1 MSLRGSVRSLSVLN
15 TQKKALFN
23 EIQLAITRT
32 KCILKKITVI
42 KRKQGLKEYGN
53 SLSTMRFK
61 EMLQYQQTLLT
72 EYNTD
77 ILGMHI

>member
-1 MSLRGSVRSLSVLN
+1 MYS
-15 TQKKALFN
+15 
-23 EIQLAITRT
+23 
-32 KCILKKITVI
+32 KKITVI